1 MAYPPAAASAKMP
14 ANFLGSQQDLPMK
27 DQLVELITLISS
39 GCMRDDEIARIAD
52 EAAQAYADPQA
63 FLAANP
69 DINYDDDFPIPLGEW
84 VVVGSLPDTVLF
96 LGDSPSELFQQI
108 RDSFGP
114 GVPFVLTAKQLAKAD
129 LLAGLR
135 RIQVQLSA
143 LYPEKGGY
151 VLVDF
156 SEPLDDE
163 LQCVLVYTA
172 DLPRVLE
179 LAVEV
184 GIYAAPAYESLRAQ
198 LEEGG
203 EDE

>member
-1 MAYPPAAASAKMP
+1 
-14 ANFLGSQQDLPMK
+14 MK

-39 GCMRDDEIARIAD
+39 GCMRDEEIARIAD
-52 EAAQAYADPQA
+52 EAAQAYADPAA

-69 DINYDDDFPIPLGEW
+69 DVNYDDDFPIPLGEW

-96 LGDSPSELFQQI
+96 QADDGQQLFQQI

-114 GVPFVLTAKQLAKAD
+114 DVPFVLTAKQLARAD
-129 LLAGLR
+129 LLAALR
-135 RIQVQLSA
+135 RIQVQLGA

-163 LQCVLVYTA
+163 LQAVLVYAA

-184 GIYAAPAYESLRAQ
+184 GIYAAPAYESRQAAA
-198 LEEGG
+198 EASG
-203 EDE
+203 E

>member
-1 MAYPPAAASAKMP
+1 
-14 ANFLGSQQDLPMK
+14 MK
-27 DQLVELITLISS
+27 DSLAELIRLIAS
-39 GCMRDDEIARIAD
+39 GCLAEEEVSRIAE
-52 EAAQAYADPQA
+52 EAAHAYADPDA

-69 DINYDDDFPIPLGEW
+69 DINYDDSFPIPLGEW

-96 LGDSPSELFQQI
+96 QADTYQELFQQI

-114 GVPFVLTAKQLAKAD
+114 QVNFVLQAKQLAKTDA
-129 LLAGLR
+129 LTALK
-135 RIQVQLSA
+135 RIQVQLGA

-163 LQCVLVYTA
+163 LQGVLVYA
-172 DLPRVLE
+172 NDLQRVLD

-184 GIYAAPAYESLRAQ
+184 GIYAAPAYESHKAAQ
-198 LEEGG
+198 EE
-203 EDE
+203 